1 MAQTKKVAS
10 ENVALG
16 GITMSWHRLAMTN
29 PELAAFGKERL
40 HDRVA
45 YLATIRKDGSP
56 RLHPVR
62 PIVSDIALFIFMGST
77 SPKQYDLVRD
87 GRYVLHGTIT
97 NPDGGPWEFYE
108 FYVEGRGLLVEDPAR
123 RQLAIAA
130 TSFPRDESFV
140 LFELSVE
147 GAFSTVYGTDGQ
159 PVRQHWQA
167 T

>member
-1 MAQTKKVAS
+1 
-10 ENVALG
+10 
-16 GITMSWHRLAMTN
+16 MSWHRLAMAD

-62 PIVSDIALFIFMGST
+62 PIVSDKGLFAFMALT
-77 SPKQYDLVRD
+77 SPKQRDLARD

-108 FYVEGRGLLVEDPAR
+108 FYVEGRGVLVEDPAR
-123 RQLAIAA
+123 RQIAIAA
-130 TSFPRDESFV
+130 TAYPRDETFV

-147 GAFSTVYGTDGQ
+147 SAFSTVYGANGQ
-159 PVRQHWQA
+159 PVRRHWRTA
-167 T
+167 

>member
-1 MAQTKKVAS
+1 
-10 ENVALG
+10 
-16 GITMSWHRLAMTN
+16 MSWLRLAVED
-29 PELAAFGKERL
+29 PKLAAFGKERL

-62 PIVSDIALFIFMGST
+62 PIVSDERLFIFMGST
-77 SPKQYDLVRD
+77 SPKQHDLITD

-108 FYVEGRGLLVEDPAR
+108 FYVEGRGVLVEGQSI
-123 RQLAIAA
+123 RQIANA
-130 TSFPRDESFV
+130 STSYPRNDTFI

-147 GAFSTVYGTDGQ
+147 SAFSTVYGADGQ
-159 PVRQHWQA
+159 PVRRYSR
-167 T
+167 TS